1 MKPTCFKSIP
11 ILIFAVWGVMFLSG
25 CNKAYYSAMEK
36 IGKEKRHILVADVQE
51 VKESQTKAQDEFK
64 DALSRIRE
72 LYAFNGKDLEIY
84 YKRLK
89 ASYEDCDA
97 RAIQVEKRV
106 NIVKQVALDLF
117 TEWEGEIKQI
127 NDAGLK
133 ASSLQ
138 TLTDAKKRYKQ
149 LDIAMNK
156 ATQGMYPV
164 LAKLNDHTLYLK
176 HNLNAKAV
184 GSMGNEVV
192 SIEQEV
198 AALIENMTL
207 SIREADNFIKNF

>member
-1 MKPTCFKSIP
+1 MKPTCFRFIP
-11 ILIFAVWGVMFLSG
+11 IVIFAVWGVLFLSG

-36 IGKEKRHILVADVQE
+36 IGKEKRHILVDDVQG
-51 VKESQTKAQDEFK
+51 VKESQTKAQEEFK

-117 TEWEGEIKQI
+117 TEWEGEVKQI

-138 TLTDAKKRYKQ
+138 TLADAKKRFKQ
-149 LDIAMNK
+149 LEIAMNK

-184 GSMGNEVV
+184 GAMGNEVV

-207 SIREADNFIKNF
+207 SIREADHFIKTF